1 MCSRAHTVRD
11 DVLPQSLLQ
20 LSVVVTAKTYRTLAH
35 IAPGLLCSC
44 CGFLIRFA
52 LFLAAVGFLSVSRV
66 VDFYEFDIFELSC
79 EAT

>member
-1 MCSRAHTVRD
+1 M
-11 DVLPQSLLQ
+11 
-20 LSVVVTAKTYRTLAH
+20 
-35 IAPGLLCSC
+35 
-44 CGFLIRFA
+44 FLRRLFDSFS